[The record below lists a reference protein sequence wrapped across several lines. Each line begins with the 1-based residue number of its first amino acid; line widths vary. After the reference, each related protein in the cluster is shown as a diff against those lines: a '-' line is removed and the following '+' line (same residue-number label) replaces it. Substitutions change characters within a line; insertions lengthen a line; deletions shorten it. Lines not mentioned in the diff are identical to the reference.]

1 MKLKSLALAT
11 AAATLAAAPIAAQ
24 ASIADRTAPMR
35 EASELAGGDA
45 KPILIIAAI
54 GAVGIAL
61 LALTGDD
68 DDDDIPVST

>member
-24 ASIADRTAPMR
+24 ASIADRTAPMT

-45 KPILIIAAI
+45 
-54 GAVGIAL
+54 
-61 LALTGDD
+61 
-68 DDDDIPVST
+68 